1 VGRRAREKKARRT
14 GGEPLPAA
22 PAPPP
27 PLVDRVAAW
36 LWEPQPVA
44 RLVVVRVLVPLAIL
58 GFLSARLVHADDW
71 IGRAGFHVPDVGGND
86 YRQPLY
92 VPALP
97 NALAWIVAALTVI
110 SGLAVVAGASFRLSS
125 VLFAALLVYLALAD
139 RLAAFTVSKLGAVL
153 AIALACTPA
162 AARVSV
168 DAWRRHR
175 RDPRAPLPT
184 YVGGGNVRFFQLLLA
199 VMYCS
204 TGVGKVRGDWLDR
217 NDAIYTNLH
226 DSYQTAISYLMASR
240 IPGWGW
246 AGFQWLVLTLELGA
260 PLWFALRPTRLPAVV
275 LLLGMHAIIGLG
287 FGPVIYFALLM
298 SSLLVACFA
307 PQHWLERALGLS
319 KHDRVGPDGL
329 RPAGPIAGGAGPSEG
344 PGVQGQ

>member
-1 VGRRAREKKARRT
+1 MGRRARDKKARRT
-14 GGEPLPAA
+14 GGSPEVGAQT
-22 PAPPP
+22 APPP
-27 PLVDRVAAW
+27 PPPPILERIATW
-36 LWEPQPVA
+36 LWAPQPVV
-44 RLVVVRVLVPLAIL
+44 RLAALRMLVPLAIL
-58 GFLSARLVHADDW
+58 GFMAARLVHADDW
-71 IGRAGFHVPDVGGND
+71 IGGAGFHVPQVGGDD

-97 NALAWIVAALTVI
+97 NGLAWTVAALTVL
-110 SGLAVVAGASFRLSS
+110 SGLAVAAGAVMRLSS
-125 VLFAALLVYLALAD
+125 PLFAALLVYLALAD

-153 AIALACTPA
+153 AIALALTPC
-162 AARVSV
+162 AARASV
-168 DAWRRHR
+168 DAWLRRR

-184 YVGGGNVRFFQLLLA
+184 EVSGGNVRFFQLLLA

-217 NDAIYTNLH
+217 NDVIYTNLH

-260 PLWFALRPTRLPAVV
+260 PLWLALGPTRLPAVV

-287 FGPVIYFALLM
+287 FGPVIWFALLM

-307 PQHWLERALGLS
+307 PRPWLERALRL
-319 KHDRVGPDGL
+319 D
-329 RPAGPIAGGAGPSEG
+329 
-344 PGVQGQ
+344 

>member
-1 VGRRAREKKARRT
+1 MGRQAREKRERRARGESAPAR
-14 GGEPLPAA
+14 

-27 PLVDRVAAW
+27 TWSERAATW
-36 LWEPQPVA
+36 LWAPQPIV
-44 RLVVVRVLVPLAIL
+44 RLVAIRILVPLAIL
-58 GFLSARLVHADDW
+58 GFMSARLAHADDW
-71 IGRAGFHVPDVGGND
+71 LGRAGFHVPRVPGDD

-97 NALAWIVAALTVI
+97 NGLAWTIAALTVV
-110 SGLAVVAGASFRLSS
+110 SGLAVAAGAFMRVSS
-125 VLFAALLVYLALAD
+125 IVFATMLVYLAVAD

-168 DAWRRHR
+168 DAWRRR
-175 RDPRAPLPT
+175 NRDPRASQPSEAS
-184 YVGGGNVRFFQLLLA
+184 GGNVRFFQLLLA

-204 TGVGKVRGDWLDR
+204 TGFGKVRGDWLDR
-217 NDAIYTNLH
+217 SDVIYSNLH

-260 PLWFALRPTRLPAVV
+260 PLWFALPATRLPAVV

-287 FGPVIYFALLM
+287 FGPVIWFALLM

-307 PQHWLERALGLS
+307 PRPWLERALGTLRGS
-319 KHDRVGPDGL
+319 NARPLEEAARDR
-329 RPAGPIAGGAGPSEG
+329 AAS
-344 PGVQGQ
+344 